1 MSRSKIPS
9 RKFNKSEFFKN
20 LQRSDLQ
27 GHIYRSEVKNKQKK
41 HKPSNMC
48 VCHSTQQKTCSGLHQ
63 FPVVEDSFIDQDE
76 QNLSLIVLATDISK
90 DIRRTEQTYNL
101 RQEGKGACALVQSR
115 KYLEASAV
123 PRNVQGIFWL
133 KELRAQTTRHSRLMH
148 PDTQATFPIHTNRK
162 CAKLFLP

>member
-27 GHIYRSEVKNKQKK
+27 GHIYRSEVKNKQRK

-101 RQEGKGACALVQSR
+101 RQERKGACALVQSS
-115 KYLEASAV
+115 KYLETSAV
-123 PRNVQGIFWL
+123 PRNVQP
-133 KELRAQTTRHSRLMH
+133 RHILAKRITC
-148 PDTQATFPIHTNRK
+148 PNDTSLASHATWHSSYVSHSHE
-162 CAKLFLP
+162 

>member
-27 GHIYRSEVKNKQKK
+27 GHIYRSEVKNKQRK

-48 VCHSTQQKTCSGLHQ
+48 VCHSTQQKNCSGLHQ

-101 RQEGKGACALVQSR
+101 RQERKGACALVQES
-115 KYLEASAV
+115 KYLEMSAV
-123 PRNVQGIFWL
+123 PMNVQPKHIL
-133 KELRAQTTRHSRLMH
+133 AKRITCPNYTSLASH
-148 PDTQATFPIHTNRK
+148 AT
-162 CAKLFLP
+162 